1 MAPKPQTPEALAAL
15 AKTWPTA
22 TEKPKRSYASYSL
35 FSEAIRILAA
45 AGWNSRAIVAKFIA
59 ENLHP
64 AEKSKPL
71 YNHVTR
77 LRRNEGI

>member
-1 MAPKPQTPEALAAL
+1 MATKPQTPEALAAL
-15 AKTWPTA
+15 AKTWT

-59 ENLHP
+59 EKLHP

-71 YNHVTR
+71 YDHVTR

>member
-1 MAPKPQTPEALAAL
+1 MATKPQTADDIEAL
-15 AKTWPTA
+15 AKTWTA
-22 TEKPKRSYASYSL
+22 TATQRTYASYSK
-35 FSEAIRILAA
+35 FSKAIRILAA

-59 ENLHP
+59 EKLHP

-71 YNHVTR
+71 YDHVTR